1 LNGICHTTNPYHV
14 VSCLEYSLI
23 PFLFFFF
30 LFFLLIIFFFFFF
43 FFFFSQVSAVTDQ
56 TGMLEIGGNPGD
68 FDDDEGGGLVS

>member
-1 LNGICHTTNPYHV
+1 V

-30 LFFLLIIFFFFFF
+30 FFLLLLFFF

>member
-1 LNGICHTTNPYHV
+1 MWSPAWNIL
-14 VSCLEYSLI
+14 L
-23 PFLFFFF
+23 FLFFSSSSSFF
-30 LFFLLIIFFFFFF
+30 FIFFFFFF

>member
-1 LNGICHTTNPYHV
+1 V

-30 LFFLLIIFFFFFF
+30 FFLLILLFFFFFF

>member
-1 LNGICHTTNPYHV
+1 MIEWYMSYNKSLSCGLLLGIF
-14 VSCLEYSLI
+14 SYS
-23 PFLFFFF
+23 FS
-30 LFFLLIIFFFFFF
+30 FLLLLLSSSSFFFFFF

>member
-1 LNGICHTTNPYHV
+1 MIEWYMSYNKSLSCGLLLGIFSY
-14 VSCLEYSLI
+14 
-23 PFLFFFF
+23 F
-30 LFFLLIIFFFFFF
+30 FFFFFF

>member
-1 LNGICHTTNPYHV
+1 
-14 VSCLEYSLI
+14 LEYSLI
-23 PFLFFFF
+23 PFLSSS
-30 LFFLLIIFFFFFF
+30 FF